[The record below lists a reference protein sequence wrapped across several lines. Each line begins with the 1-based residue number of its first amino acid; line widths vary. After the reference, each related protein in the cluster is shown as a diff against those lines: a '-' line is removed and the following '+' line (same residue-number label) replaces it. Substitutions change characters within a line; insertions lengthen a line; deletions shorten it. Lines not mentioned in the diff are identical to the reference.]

1 VDTHQETILIVEDNL
16 PNRKLIEAVLRPRGY
31 NLLIATNGIEA
42 IEMASREKPD
52 LILMDLQLPMM
63 SGYETTR
70 QLKKLTST
78 ACIPVVALTA
88 HVMTEDRQQA
98 MASGCTGFIAK
109 PINTRVFPADIR
121 QYFQNKKTPEY
132 LPDTEKHGL

>member
-1 VDTHQETILIVEDNL
+1 MHQETILIVEDNL

-42 IEMASREKPD
+42 IELACREKPD
-52 LILMDLQLPMM
+52 LILMDLQMPIM

-70 QLKKLTST
+70 RLKKIKST

-88 HVMTEDRQQA
+88 HVLTEDRQQA
-98 MASGCTGFIAK
+98 MDCGCDGFIAK
-109 PINTRVFPADIR
+109 PINTRLFPLDLR
-121 QYFQNKKTPEY
+121 QYFNQRSDFPI
-132 LPDTEKHGL
+132 DTEKHAV

>member
-31 NLLIATNGIEA
+31 NLLVATNGIEA

-70 QLKKLTST
+70 RLKKLSST
-78 ACIPVVALTA
+78 ARIPVVALTA
-88 HVMTEDRQQA
+88 HVMAEDRQQA
-98 MASGCTGFIAK
+98 SDCGCDGFIAK
-109 PINTRVFPADIR
+109 PINTRAFPLDLR
-121 QYFQNKKTPEY
+121 KYFNHRPEY
-132 LPDTEKHGL
+132 SVDTEQHGL

>member
-1 VDTHQETILIVEDNL
+1 METHQETILIVEDNL

-42 IEMASREKPD
+42 IELACREKPD
-52 LILMDLQLPMM
+52 LILMDLQLPVM

-70 QLKKLTST
+70 RLKKLSST

-88 HVMTEDRQQA
+88 HVMAEDRQQA
-98 MASGCTGFIAK
+98 MDSGCDGFIAK
-109 PINTRVFPADIR
+109 PINTRAFPFDLR
-121 QYFQNKKTPEY
+121 QYFRFSGNSRPE
-132 LPDTEKHGL
+132 LPDLGE

>member
-31 NLLIATNGIEA
+31 NLLIATNGLEA
-42 IEMASREKPD
+42 IELANRERPD

-70 QLKKLTST
+70 RLKKLSST

-88 HVMTEDRQQA
+88 HVMAEDRQQA
-98 MASGCTGFIAK
+98 MDCGCDGFIAK
-109 PINTRVFPADIR
+109 PINTRAFPHDLR
-121 QYFQNKKTPEY
+121 QYFTQRPEY
-132 LPDTEKHGL
+132 SIDTQKHGL

>member
-1 VDTHQETILIVEDNL
+1 MDTHQETILIVEDNL

-42 IEMASREKPD
+42 IDMASREKPD

-70 QLKKLTST
+70 RLKKLAST

-88 HVMTEDRQQA
+88 HVMAEDRQQA
-98 MASGCTGFIAK
+98 KDCGCDGFIAK
-109 PINTRVFPADIR
+109 PINTRAFPLDLR
-121 QYFQNKKTPEY
+121 QYFTRRREY
-132 LPDTEKHGL
+132 SIETEKHVL

>member
-1 VDTHQETILIVEDNL
+1 MHHETILIVEDNL

-42 IEMASREKPD
+42 IDMACREMPD

-70 QLKKLTST
+70 RLKKLSGT
-78 ACIPVVALTA
+78 AGIPVVALTA

-98 MASGCTGFIAK
+98 IDCGCDGFIAK
-109 PINTRVFPADIR
+109 PINTRAFPLDLR
-121 QYFQNKKTPEY
+121 QYFNHRHEY
-132 LPDTEKHGL
+132 SIDTEKHGL

>member
-16 PNRKLIEAVLRPRGY
+16 SNRKLIEAILRPRGY
-31 NLLIATNGIEA
+31 HLLIATNGLEA
-42 IEMASREKPD
+42 IELASREKPD

-70 QLKKLTST
+70 RLKKLSST

-88 HVMTEDRQQA
+88 HVMAEDRQQA
-98 MASGCTGFIAK
+98 LECGCAGFIAK
-109 PINTRVFPADIR
+109 PINTRAFPLDLR
-121 QYFQNKKTPEY
+121 QYFNQRPEY
-132 LPDTEKHGL
+132 SIDTEKHGL